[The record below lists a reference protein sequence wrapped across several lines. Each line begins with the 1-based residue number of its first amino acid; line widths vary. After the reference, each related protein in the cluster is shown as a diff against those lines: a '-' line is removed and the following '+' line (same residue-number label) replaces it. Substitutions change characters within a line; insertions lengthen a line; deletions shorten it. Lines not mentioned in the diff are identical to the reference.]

1 LAFGAACRDARV
13 LVTSSAYYLDD
24 AEARMKSLGPMGLAA
39 LIVTA
44 LALSAPHM
52 STMGSVVAVG
62 NTIVPRFS
70 HTATLLP
77 SGKVLIA
84 GGLHRNRTIEASA
97 ELYDPATGRFAP
109 AGKLVSARGFGS
121 TATLLPNGKV
131 LIAGGSCGS
140 SCFLAAAEVY
150 DPTTG
155 RFTPTGSMSTPRAA
169 GQAVR
174 LHNGDVLIV
183 GGDSSADGLPLA
195 GAELYHTSNGTFSLT
210 GSMQTPRDFFAAVL
224 LKNGKV
230 LVMGGSSTG
239 QHASGMVEEASAEIY
254 DPATGRFTPTGSMTT
269 GRNKLGATLL
279 PDGRVLV
286 VGGQNGGAFG
296 ARLASTE
303 IYDPAKG
310 KFTAGPNMSSR
321 RFKLLTGVVSLK
333 NGRVLVAGGADQPE
347 IYDPASNA
355 FVGVIGPKLDA
366 FYFST
371 ATLLD
376 NGEVLIV
383 GGYGSQAGAGAINHA
398 WLYQP

>member
-1 LAFGAACRDARV
+1 
-13 LVTSSAYYLDD
+13 
-24 AEARMKSLGPMGLAA
+24 MKTLGPMALAG
-39 LIVTA
+39 LIVSMFA
-44 LALSAPHM
+44 LGSAPRM
-52 STMGSVVAVG
+52 STIGSLVAVG
-62 NTIVPRFS
+62 NMIVPRFS

-77 SGKVLIA
+77 NGKVLIA
-84 GGLHRNRTIEASA
+84 GGMHRNGTTQAAA
-97 ELYDPATGRFAP
+97 EIYDPVTGRFAP
-109 AGKLVSARGFGS
+109 AEKLVSARGFGS

-140 SCFLAAAEVY
+140 GCFLRTAELY
-150 DPTTG
+150 DPGTG

-169 GQAVR
+169 GRATR
-174 LHNGDVLIV
+174 LQNGDVLIA
-183 GGDSSADGLPLA
+183 GGDSSADDLPLA
-195 GAELYHTSNGTFSLT
+195 SAELYHTSNGKFSPT
-210 GSMQTPRDFFAAVL
+210 GSMQTPRDYFAAVL

-254 DPATGRFTPTGSMTT
+254 DPATGRFTPTGSMTAP
-269 GRNKLGATLL
+269 RNKLGAALL

-286 VGGQNGGAFG
+286 VGGQSAGAFG

-303 IYDPAKG
+303 IYDPATG
-310 KFTAGPNMSSR
+310 KFTVGPKMSSK

-333 NGRVLVAGGADQPE
+333 SGRVLVAGGADQPE

-355 FVGVIGPKLDA
+355 FVAVTGPKLDA

-376 NGEVLIV
+376 NGDVLIA
-383 GGYGSQAGAGAINHA
+383 GGYGSQAGVGGISHA
-398 WLYQP
+398 WLYRP